1 MTDLNVSQFKGEEQE
16 LVFTIQD
23 DNGDIIDL
31 TQDDVENVH
40 LDVATDLNR
49 YGETKFEKTS
59 TDTNS
64 SGEATFIIEETD
76 TENFR
81 PGNYLYEVWVEFGS
95 NDNYT
100 AEIGKY
106 FVKPRVDR

>member
-16 LVFTIQD
+16 LVFTITD
-23 DNGDIIDL
+23 DTGSTIDL
-31 TQDDVENVH
+31 TQDDVKNVH

-49 YGETKFEKTS
+49 YGEIKFEKTS
-59 TDTNS
+59 TDLKS
-64 SGEATFIIEETD
+64 SGESTFIIEETD
-76 TENFR
+76 TEDFR
-81 PGNYLYEVWVEFGS
+81 PGNYLYEVWVEFGN

-100 AEIGKY
+100 AEVGKF